1 MEIVVTENAVRDIAE
16 LPGEVEDTFFS
27 AKKTAEKNLN
37 LGASPDQALEKY
49 LSGGMHPILQ
59 ETLGA
64 DYRAWFIEGGRANK
78 MLGRNEFDED
88 KLYCFRVLTAKE
100 AHKIEDGSRNA
111 RAILQFEN
119 HRFSSLRNCYAVS

>member
-1 MEIVVTENAVRDIAE
+1 MYFLGMDVVVTENAVRDLAE

-27 AKKTAEKNLN
+27 AKRTAEKNLG

-59 ETLGA
+59 EALGA

-78 MLGRNEFDED
+78 LLDRGEFEEG
-88 KLYCFRVLTAKE
+88 KLYCFRVLTAQE
-100 AHKIEDGSRNA
+100 AHKIEDSSMNA
-111 RAILQFEN
+111 RAIL
-119 HRFSSLRNCYAVS
+119 RSALG